1 MSLSSSEKCVE
12 NSNNRDTENF
22 SSNISRDG
30 EDRNS
35 LDHKDRTKKCSGD
48 ISSND
53 ISTDEDTNT
62 DDGPAEEDNLGA
74 FASHAPGTLARILL
88 TYLEEVLESS

>member
-12 NSNNRDTENF
+12 NSNNRDAENF

-48 ISSND
+48 TSSND

-62 DDGPAEEDNLGA
+62 NDGPAEEENLGA
-74 FASHAPGTLARILL
+74 FASHAPGTFSQNILKLSLRILFL
-88 TYLEEVLESS
+88 P